1 MPLPTKMSIY
11 RTKAIVIKRRNQ
23 GEADRVLTLFS
34 YELGRISA
42 IAKGSRKQ
50 KSKYGGAVELFTE
63 AEFVLSTGKTFQI
76 ITEVSPIQHYL
87 SETTDLELIADAHFF
102 SELTVKAIVE
112 EHSLPSV
119 YEALAFCL
127 GNLGKINRQVLKV
140 YYISQILK
148 ALGSYPELSVC
159 LVCHKKPDGEIRFS
173 HTAGGIF
180 CVDCNP
186 VTESLKHADKDT
198 IKLWRFIQE
207 ASVNQIQRL
216 SVTEDQANILAS
228 VVEQFL
234 TSTTG
239 REYLSLASIKLTP

>member
-1 MPLPTKMSIY
+1 MSVY

-34 YELGRISA
+34 YELGKISA

-76 ITEVSPIQHYL
+76 ITEVAPINHYI
-87 SETTDLELIADAHFF
+87 SNTNELGIISDAHFF
-102 SELTVKAIVE
+102 SELTVKTIVE
-112 EHSLPSV
+112 EHPLPSV

-127 GNLGKINRQVLKV
+127 QSLGKINHQILKV

-148 ALGSYPELSVC
+148 VLGSYPELSVC
-159 LVCHKKPDGEIRFS
+159 LVCHEKPKGDIRFS

-180 CVDCNP
+180 CAECNP
-186 VTESLKHADKDT
+186 ITESLKHADRDT

-207 ASVNQIQRL
+207 ATANDILRL
-216 SVTEDQANILAS
+216 RVTEKQADSLAA
-228 VVEQFL
+228 VVEHFL
-234 TSTTG
+234 TSSTG
-239 REYLSLASIKLTP
+239 REYLSLGGIKLTTKQ